1 MSVNSY
7 LMSLTSEL
15 VLKGSEE
22 ASINN
27 SISILKARLSS
38 HFAYAI
44 KEQFKFGSSTR
55 GTILPR
61 KAD

>member
-1 MSVNSY
+1 
-7 LMSLTSEL
+7 MSLTSEL